1 MFYKNIL
8 YVIPQYW
15 YGFASAFSGQTLY
28 ESWLYQGYNI
38 VFTAFPIMWF
48 AIFDQEFEKREFV
61 KDPYLYWIGISDAC
75 YSYAKLWRIVFQAI
89 GNALIIDLFVFW
101 SLNGTSI
108 DNKRGETGCFWESA
122 TLVYACVVIVA
133 NLFILQRTN
142 THTVGSTLLIV
153 LSIALFFVC
162 FWFENLFFFFYDVW
176 SIFPELM
183 GNFKTYTIIV
193 VTCFFTMGQ
202 DAVKSRYKQR

>member
-1 MFYKNIL
+1 M
-8 YVIPQYW
+8 
-15 YGFASAFSGQTLY
+15 
-28 ESWLYQGYNI
+28 
-38 VFTAFPIMWF
+38 
-48 AIFDQEFEKREFV
+48 
-61 KDPYLYWIGISDAC
+61 
-75 YSYAKLWRIVFQAI
+75 
-89 GNALIIDLFVFW
+89 

-108 DNKRGETGCFWESA
+108 DNKRGETGSFWESA

-142 THTVGSTLLIV
+142 THTVGSTVLIV

-176 SIFPELM
+176 SIFPKLM

-193 VTCFFTMGQ
+193 VICLFTMGQ
-202 DAVKSRYKQR
+202 DAIKSRYKERKEEQRRTSIMKKLEQENKIGQMKGDKVFEESSIEQGFDVSRSMVQREIQRELMETNRVLSEDLKRQKSMKSGKNAD